1 MNTRDNSFLH
11 AAINA
16 KLAGI
21 VAAAPA
27 RPDWY
32 EAWMSLGPESTEEER
47 LKVYQSIRNAG
58 TVPDD
63 AGFYLVAWQIDVI
76 ASRFAEKAFCET
88 DERLAA
94 IERTHGLEEGDV
106 WGPDEAPE
114 EYETLRHKQQ
124 VAWDRIYADKLQEFG
139 EHELARRFQD
149 DPAGFQRQSEN
160 GRQYFHGP
168 GPARWLDE
176 LIEAVADHMTADGVT
191 GPLGVRSSEEDGI
204 WVVLIYLPP
213 VELIGGAHDGEIV
226 APGFVLDLEGLRSL
240 FDRVDDF
247 SWQAFGL
254 TLDDGPHVSI
264 DGIYQGREVFL
275 QVQAYAP
282 DDEEPGMKADLS

>member
-1 MNTRDNSFLH
+1 MNIRDNSFLH
-11 AAINA
+11 AAINT
-16 KLAGI
+16 KLASV
-21 VAAAPA
+21 VAAAPI

-32 EAWMSLGPESTEEER
+32 EAWMSLGPESSEEER

-58 TVPDD
+58 TVSDD

-76 ASRFAEKAFCET
+76 ASQFAEKAFCEM

-94 IERTHGLEEGDV
+94 IERAHGLEEADF
-106 WGPDEAPE
+106 WGPNEAPE
-114 EYETLRHKQQ
+114 EYETLRHKQR
-124 VAWDRIYADKLQEFG
+124 VAWDRIFADKLQEFG
-139 EHELARRFQD
+139 EHELARKFRD
-149 DPAGFQRQSEN
+149 DPEGFRKRSEN

-168 GPARWLDE
+168 GPVAWLNE
-176 LIEAVADHMTADGVT
+176 MVEAVADHVTADGVA
-191 GPLGVRSSEEDGI
+191 GPLGVRYSEEDGI

-213 VELIGGAHDGEIV
+213 VELIGGANDGEIV
-226 APGFVLDLEGLRSL
+226 APGFFLDLDGLRSM

-254 TLDDGPHVSI
+254 TDDDGPHVSI
-264 DGIYQGREVFL
+264 EGIYQGHEVFL

-282 DDEEPGMKADLS
+282 EYEDPGAKIDQS

>member
-1 MNTRDNSFLH
+1 MNTQDNSFLH

-16 KLAGI
+16 KLASV
-21 VAAAPA
+21 VAAAPI

-76 ASRFAEKAFCET
+76 ASLFAEKAFREL
-88 DERLAA
+88 DERLTA
-94 IERTHGLEEGDV
+94 IERAHGLEEGDF

-114 EYETLRHKQQ
+114 EYETLRHKQR

-139 EHELARRFQD
+139 EHELARKFQD
-149 DPAGFQRQSEN
+149 DPAGFQRQNEN

-168 GPARWLDE
+168 DRAAWLDE

-191 GPLGVRSSEEDGI
+191 GPLGVRYSEEDGI
-204 WVVLIYLPP
+204 WVVLVYLSP

-226 APGFVLDLEGLRSL
+226 APGFFLDLEGLRSL
-240 FDRVDDF
+240 FDRVNDF
-247 SWQAFGL
+247 TWQGFGF
-254 TLDDGPHVSI
+254 TSDDGPHVSI
-264 DGIYQGREVFL
+264 DGIYQGHEVFL

-282 DDEEPGMKADLS
+282 EDEDPGVKADLT